1 MTKSAALYF
10 LVICAPIA
18 LVLEFAHS
26 EPLLVL
32 IFAAIGLIPL
42 AKLIGQSTEHLAT
55 HYGPTVASLLNVT
68 FGNAAEIIIG
78 ITAISAG
85 LLNLVKAS
93 IIGSIIGNILLVFGL
108 SLIAGGLKHKE
119 QFFNKENTGYQSSML
134 FLAIIGLAVPTIL
147 ATTATEVR
155 HQGIIQIIS
164 DVLAFVLLGVY
175 IASIIFTFVTHK
187 HLFSMSSI
195 EREEKNDDVRR
206 NHGSKISQD
215 LDDRV
220 RSNNL
225 YWSKKRSII
234 LLVASI
240 IGVVIVSEVLVSS
253 VEVTI
258 KKFGLGEMFI
268 GAIIVGLVGNAAEHS
283 SAIMLA
289 RKDKLDLSIGI
300 AAGSGTQVAIF
311 VVPILVIAGIVVDR
325 HFSLVFTIYEFAVVF
340 LSSLILIL
348 IAHDGK
354 SNWFEGIMLI
364 AVYSPASL
372 YSMLY
377 VVSNHFASVFLIL
390 RIVAV
395 RYLANDVAHST
406 DNELFYRPLGCQKS
420 VFART

>member
-1 MTKSAALYF
+1 LKYDNIINVNLSKSTALYF

-18 LVLEFAHS
+18 LLLEFTHS
-26 EPLLVL
+26 EPLLVF

-68 FGNAAEIIIG
+68 FGNAAEVIIG
-78 ITAISAG
+78 IAAISAG

-108 SLIAGGLKHKE
+108 SLIVGGLKHKE
-119 QFFNKENTGYQSSML
+119 QIFNKENTGYQSSML

-147 ATTATEVR
+147 STTAAEVG
-155 HQGIIQIIS
+155 HQGNIEFIS
-164 DVLAFVLLGVY
+164 VCVAFVLLGVY

-187 HLFSMSSI
+187 HLFSITSV
-195 EREEKNDDVRR
+195 EREEKNDEGR
-206 NHGSKISQD
+206 NHDSEISQD
-215 LDDRV
+215 LDENV
-220 RSNNL
+220 QSNDL
-225 YWSKKRSII
+225 HWSKKRSII
-234 LLVASI
+234 LLGASL

-258 KKFGLGEMFI
+258 KKFGFSEMFV
-268 GAIIVGLVGNAAEHS
+268 GAIIVGVVGNAAEHS

-311 VVPILVIAGIVVDR
+311 VVPILVIAGIVVNR
-325 HFSLVFTIYEFAVVF
+325 HFNLVFTIYELAVVF
-340 LSSLILIL
+340 LSAIILNL

-354 SNWFEGIMLI
+354 SNWFEGIMLT
-364 AVYSPASL
+364 AVY
-372 YSMLY
+372 
-377 VVSNHFASVFLIL
+377 I
-390 RIVAV
+390 IVAV
-395 RYLANDVAHST
+395 GFFFIR
-406 DNELFYRPLGCQKS
+406 
-420 VFART
+420 